1 MSARSF
7 HRHRPT
13 AWLALLAILL
23 VALAPTVSQVAM
35 SLRHGGHG
43 SHHGHAH
50 AAAATQA
57 TGHAGHGSH
66 AAEAHDAEPGDC
78 WTACGYCDLFNHV
91 PALEL
96 PACGDLVA
104 ADLPSIALDAQRHV
118 ATDIVQRRSAQPRGP
133 PLPFA

>member
-1 MSARSF
+1 VSARSF
-7 HRHRPT
+7 HRHRPI
-13 AWLALLAILL
+13 AWLALFAILL

-43 SHHGHAH
+43 AHHGHAH
-50 AAAATQA
+50 AAAMQA
-57 TGHAGHGSH
+57 AEHAGHGSH
-66 AAEAHDAEPGDC
+66 AAEAHDAAPGDC

-104 ADLPSIALDAQRHV
+104 ADLPAVAIEAGHRV
-118 ATDIVQRRSAQPRGP
+118 ATGIVQRRSAQPRGP
-133 PLPFA
+133 PLTFA